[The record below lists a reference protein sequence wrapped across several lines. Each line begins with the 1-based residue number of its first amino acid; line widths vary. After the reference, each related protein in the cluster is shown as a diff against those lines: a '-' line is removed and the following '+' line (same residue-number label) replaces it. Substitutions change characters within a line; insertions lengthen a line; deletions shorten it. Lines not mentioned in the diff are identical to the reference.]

1 MRASRKSIDT
11 FLEPK
16 KMAITGVTRNPKKFG
31 YQVYSSLKKKGYD
44 VYPVNPMTA
53 EIDGDR
59 CYPDVSGIPAD
70 VNSLL
75 ILNSRSHTVPIV
87 KAAVEKGIHN
97 IWIQQMSETPEAID
111 IAKSGNVNLIT
122 GQCIFMFAEK
132 VEGFHR
138 FHRGMKKIFGAL
150 PK

>member
-1 MRASRKSIDT
+1 MRTSRKSIDT

-31 YQVYSSLKKKGYD
+31 YQVYRSLKKNGYE

-53 EIDGDR
+53 EIDGER
-59 CYPDVSGIPAD
+59 CYKDVSGIPAD

-75 ILNSRSHTVPIV
+75 ILNSRTHAIPIV

-111 IAKSGNVNLIT
+111 IAKSANVNLVT

-132 VEGFHR
+132 VKGIHK